1 MTPIRVLE
9 LRSVLGT
16 GGGPEKTILSGA
28 ALSDPNAFAIT
39 VCYVRAAADRRF
51 DIRARAAALGLDYV
65 ELLERSSVDLAVWP
79 AVCRLVRD
87 RGIEIVHAHDYKTDL
102 LAVLLAR
109 QLGTIAMATAH
120 GWTGHS
126 ARERCLYYPADK
138 QLLRA
143 CDRVV
148 AVSGE
153 IRTELLA
160 RGARPDRVVTVLN
173 GIDHRR
179 FVRDPAMRPAA
190 RAALGLAD
198 EDLVIGAVG
207 RLEPQK
213 RFDLLID
220 AVAALRPSLPRVKLL
235 IAGEG
240 SLTGALDAQIRAR
253 GLADACRLLG
263 HTSDVIGLHHA
274 LDLLA
279 QSSDYEGTPNAVLEA
294 MALETPVVATAA
306 GGTAELIE
314 DGVHGRVVPVG
325 DVRALRDGIVDAFTQ
340 WDEAQARAR
349 AARLRVAGE
358 LSFDARNAKIE
369 AMYRDLVGHGVITR
383 KREQQRVAVMRPGTS
398 PAVSGGAQC
407 APATSGAGGG
417 GAREQGAGIRGGA
430 RVE

>member
-28 ALSDPNAFAIT
+28 ALSDRRAFAIT
-39 VCYVRAAADRRF
+39 VCYVRTAADHRF
-51 DIRARAAALGLDYV
+51 DIRARAESLGLDYV
-65 ELLERSSVDLAVWP
+65 ELLERSSVDLTIWP
-79 AVCRLVRD
+79 ALCRLVKD

-109 QLGTIAMATAH
+109 RLGTIAMATAH

-126 ARERCLYYPADK
+126 ARERYLYYPADK
-138 QLLRA
+138 RLLGA
-143 CDRVV
+143 CERVV

-153 IRTELLA
+153 IRSQLVA
-160 RGARPDRVVTVLN
+160 HGARPDRVVTVLN

-179 FVRDPAMRPAA
+179 FTRNPAARPAA
-190 RAALGLAD
+190 RAALGLRD
-198 EDLVIGAVG
+198 TDLVIGAVG

-220 AVAALRPSLPRVKLL
+220 AVGALRQSMPRVKLL
-235 IAGEG
+235 IAGDG
-240 SLTGALDAQIRAR
+240 SLKSALDAQIQAR
-253 GLADACRLLG
+253 GLGEVCRLLG

-306 GGTAELIE
+306 GGTAELVE
-314 DGVHGRVVPVG
+314 DGVHGRIVPVG
-325 DVRALRDGIVDAFTQ
+325 DLRALQEGIADAFSRP
-340 WDEAQARAR
+340 DEAQARAL

-369 AMYRDLVGHGVITR
+369 AIYRELAHRVPSSTSDTR
-383 KREQQRVAVMRPGTS
+383 QLT
-398 PAVSGGAQC
+398 C
-407 APATSGAGGG
+407 A
-417 GAREQGAGIRGGA
+417 
-430 RVE
+430 